1 MDKEKTD
8 NQKSEQNLAFVFP
21 EGLSK
26 RIKALQNDMKVKSAS
41 EVLVKAISLLELSI
55 GRKVEIKDGKGEQKW
70 EVDEF
75 EDYDRRVEIK

>member
-1 MDKEKTD
+1 MAKKTEEK
-8 NQKSEQNLAFVFP
+8 NLAFVFP
-21 EGLSK
+21 EGLSR

-55 GRKVEIKDGKGEQKW
+55 GRKVELKDKNSEQKW

-75 EDYDRRVEIK
+75 EEYKRRVEIK